1 MPGSLDSCINN
12 IFEPGNIPASAGT
25 PPVRVL
31 LKDPIE
37 ASIVEVATAL
47 DHTDIFDGYLVAVS
61 EAAAAVDVT
70 DRITVATRSAMLP
83 GVFVNSDGTARQ
95 ANANGVMVNL

>member
-12 IFEPGNIPASAGT
+12 IYEPGNIPASAGVT
-25 PPVRVL
+25 PVRVL

-37 ASIVEVATAL
+37 AAVLEAAAAASIQELETL
-47 DHTDIFDGYLVAVS
+47 DVVVS
-61 EAAAAVDVT
+61 EAATAGSLEDAVMLVK
-70 DRITVATRSAMLP
+70 RSAMLP

-95 ANANGVMVNL
+95 AYVDGTMVNL